1 MVPKH
6 ILYVS
11 LITPNLDLAVSTNEQ
26 MSVIRCVRW
35 GRHTKGAGQGSSRTG
50 LGTTALAH
58 TNVIVWK
65 PLKTKHWIDSELMK
79 RELCDALQDSFFII
93 IPNPL
98 KRRMSKNVNHFGDYW
113 HFLKDKKHRY
123 FSKFPLLCSADEIQ
137 VFNDMRVS
145 EIIFH
150 LCVNLSL
157 YNISSQ
163 YEVQSFC
170 FFSSFFTNGMKMRW
184 KVRKICFLF

>member
-1 MVPKH
+1 
-6 ILYVS
+6 
-11 LITPNLDLAVSTNEQ
+11 
-26 MSVIRCVRW
+26 
-35 GRHTKGAGQGSSRTG
+35 
-50 LGTTALAH
+50 
-58 TNVIVWK
+58 
-65 PLKTKHWIDSELMK
+65 MK

-163 YEVQSFC
+163 YEVQSC
-170 FFSSFFTNGMKMRW
+170 CFSSFFTNGMKMRW
-184 KVRKICFLF
+184 KVRKMFSVLNIYYKQIVLSNNNDILYNNLNYYIWLAGFMASSFSDLFSFSKGSNLTVSVTFTFIAPFISIMKVKDD